1 VIISH
6 ADADHCGGGGFF
18 PVPGIMHTGTRDI
31 IKTNNRACGS
41 RNEHSVLEAFYTKMI
56 NCFSQFNPSKEI
68 ACLPPAGTKMRSIF
82 PVLDTIRIGDL
93 ELEILEGFG
102 GHTYGQIYLF
112 SATEGILFTADA
124 VINFSSLTKE
134 RADYSSL
141 ADFLVTS
148 VNVDSEL
155 ARKERKALLELA
167 AETDRALAQKGRR
180 CRICGGHGTISV
192 LENGKLATCG
202 EVIRYTPSEN

>member
-1 VIISH
+1 
-6 ADADHCGGGGFF
+6 
-18 PVPGIMHTGTRDI
+18 
-31 IKTNNRACGS
+31 
-41 RNEHSVLEAFYTKMI
+41 
-56 NCFSQFNPSKEI
+56 
-68 ACLPPAGTKMRSIF
+68 
-82 PVLDTIRIGDL
+82 
-93 ELEILEGFG
+93 
-102 GHTYGQIYLF
+102 LF
-112 SATEGILFTADA
+112 SAEEGLLFTADA

-155 ARKERKALLELA
+155 ARKERRALLELA
-167 AETDRALAQKGRR
+167 AETDRALAPKDKR

-202 EVIRYTPSEN
+202 EVIRYTPLEN